1 MKYSIIIPIFNEAK
15 NIKLT
20 IKRVSKILNQKK
32 IVYEIIF
39 VDDDSTDNSEKV
51 YKNFKTSKTKFFL
64 RKDKPRDLSRSVVF
78 GFKKAKFNNLAV
90 MDGDLQ
96 HTPNDLIN
104 LIKEF
109 NHNKHDIV
117 IGSRN
122 MISSKKVNLN
132 PLRFYISNLLNMVT
146 NRLFELDLK
155 DPMSG
160 FIIIKKKIFLN
171 SKRKLFLR
179 GYKILLDIILSS
191 RKQLK
196 IKEVFINFKSRD
208 KGFSKMRLKILLQL
222 IIFMIVKFFTKIK

>member
-1 MKYSIIIPIFNEAK
+1 
-15 NIKLT
+15 
-20 IKRVSKILNQKK
+20 
-32 IVYEIIF
+32 
-39 VDDDSTDNSEKV
+39 
-51 YKNFKTSKTKFFL
+51 
-64 RKDKPRDLSRSVVF
+64 
-78 GFKKAKFNNLAV
+78 
-90 MDGDLQ
+90 
-96 HTPNDLIN
+96 
-104 LIKEF
+104 
-109 NHNKHDIV
+109 
-117 IGSRN
+117 
-122 MISSKKVNLN
+122 
-132 PLRFYISNLLNMVT
+132 MVT

-160 FIIIKKKIFLN
+160 FFIIKKKIFLN

>member
-32 IVYEIIF
+32 VAYEIIF

-51 YKNFKTSKTKFFL
+51 YKNFKTNKTKFFL
-64 RKDKPRDLSRSVVF
+64 RKDKPRDLSRSVIF
-78 GFKKAKFNNLAV
+78 GFKKAKYNNLAV

-96 HTPNDLIN
+96 HTPTDLMN

-109 NHNKHDIV
+109 NYNKHDIV

-132 PLRFYISNLLNMVT
+132 PLRFYISNLLNKVT
-146 NRLFELDLK
+146 NHLFGLNLK

-160 FIIIKKKIFLN
+160 FFIIKRRIFLN

-191 RKQLK
+191 QKRLK
-196 IKEVFINFKSRD
+196 IKEIFINFKTRD

-222 IIFMIVKFFTKIK
+222 IIFMLVKFYIRKK